1 MDTLSTII
9 ESDRFKEPKDIEK
22 LKRFIIQTYNIEPV
36 IRLKP
41 KAMIIIVNSSSLANT
56 IRLQLPTIKQQLNI
70 SYQISIRIG

>member
-1 MDTLSTII
+1 MDTLSSII

-22 LKRFIIQTYNIEPV
+22 LKRFIIQTYNIEPI

-41 KAMIIIVNSSSLANT
+41 KGMIIVVNSSSLANT

-70 SYQISIRIG
+70 NYQLSIRIN